1 MAYLVKLNR
10 WKNKNLRRK
19 KLSFKLPN
27 KFLRQLSIRRTIKH
41 KLKYRKSLLKQ
52 YLTSED
58 KYVEN
63 LGFDTLQRSVSIK
76 ITHKS
81 CTKSMKTLPIN

>member
-1 MAYLVKLNR
+1 MAYLVKSNR
-10 WKNKNLRRK
+10 WKNNNLRK
-19 KLSFKLPN
+19 KLSFKLLN
-27 KFLRQLSIRRTIKH
+27 KSLRQLSIRKTIKH

-63 LGFDTLQRSVSIK
+63 LGFGTLQRSVSIK

-81 CTKSMKTLPIN
+81 CTKSTKTLLIN